1 MINHVHLLQELQRL
15 EEEEIM
21 QECFEA
27 MIEDEL
33 EEQINEWEKAKCVKK
48 ALTICLHNS
57 NNMIFYLCRT
67 EEQNTA
73 LSALPKSQCNIEKS
87 VLNPMADEFVPLC
100 HQMDFIA
107 S

>member
-1 MINHVHLLQELQRL
+1 
-15 EEEEIM
+15 M

-33 EEQINEWEKAKCVKK
+33 EEQINEWEKAKYEKRRRNK
-48 ALTICLHNS
+48 YNRQLKINATFSI
-57 NNMIFYLCRT
+57 CRT

-73 LSALPKSQCNIEKS
+73 LSALPKSQCNVEKS